1 MTLPD
6 AGPASSRI
14 GKEEYSAM
22 KDVPSFR
29 HRSSLSSRTG
39 RPLVS
44 VWSSGQAEAGYTV
57 PSGRV

>member
-1 MTLPD
+1 MTLPV

-29 HRSSLSSRTG
+29 HKSSLSSRTG
-39 RPLVS
+39 RPLVI
-44 VWSSGQAEAGYTV
+44 VWSRGQAAG
-57 PSGRV
+57 G